1 MSIGN
6 LKDNG
11 NKGNNFPYQYKSLQL
26 SSILVSVN
34 KFSNIDEIIISDV
47 SSLGL
52 QGAIDAFFTSQP
64 NCYLVSKSVVWDG
77 ANYTAFITY
86 ATL

>member
-1 MSIGN
+1 MSLAN

-34 KFSNIDEIIISDV
+34 KFSNINETIISNV

-52 QGAIDAFFTSQP
+52 QGAIDTFFTSQP
-64 NCYLVSKSVVWDG
+64 NYYLVSKSIVWDG
-77 ANYTAFITY
+77 TNYTAFITY
-86 ATL
+86 AVL